1 MSKSVT
7 IISVTFNSA
16 AYFARWVDAVAAQT
30 FQEFDVIVVDNASEA
45 DQQPKLAKLKRD
57 WRIIQNVSNVGFAAA
72 NNQVVEL
79 VSTPFVVFL
88 NPDAFP
94 EPAWLEN
101 LVNAAE
107 QRPCIAAFG
116 STQLVDGDPV
126 RLDGAGDVWHAAGI
140 PYRGGFQHALEPPY
154 PDGSCFAPCA
164 AASLW
169 RRKQFVALGG
179 FESSY
184 FAYCED
190 VDLGFRLRLVGGASW
205 QVGSAIVHHVGSGV
219 TGRRSSFTVRLG
231 TRNRLWTF
239 VRCVPSWLFIATLPL
254 HIAATLLLWLKAHKD
269 GVGGAFL
276 SGLWEGIQGVGPVLK
291 MRRAIQKHRTVPI
304 SQIAKAMA
312 WSPLSL
318 FRRDVVLRDQN

>member
-30 FQEFDVIVVDNASEA
+30 YHDFDVIVVDNASEA
-45 DQQPKLAKLKRD
+45 DQQPKSSILKSE
-57 WRIIQNVSNVGFAAA
+57 WRIIQNASNVGFAAA
-72 NNQVVEL
+72 NNQAVDL

-94 EPAWLEN
+94 ESDWLEN
-101 LVNAAE
+101 LVRAAE
-107 QRPCIAAFG
+107 QMPRIAAFG

-140 PYRGGFQHALEPPY
+140 PYRGGFQHTVEPPY

-169 RRKQFVALGG
+169 RREQFVALGG
-179 FESSY
+179 FEASY

-190 VDLGFRLRLVGGASW
+190 VDLGFRLRLLGGASW

-219 TGRRSSFTVRLG
+219 TGRRSNFTVRLG

-239 VRCVPSWLFIATLPL
+239 VRCVPSWLFLATLPI
-254 HIAATLLLWLKAHKD
+254 HILATGILWLKALKD
-269 GVGGAFL
+269 GVGNAFL
-276 SGLWEGIQGVGPVLK
+276 SGLWEGLRGLAPVLK
-291 MRRAIQKHRTVPI
+291 MRRTIQSQRIAPTD
-304 SQIAKAMA
+304 QIAKAMS
-312 WSPLSL
+312 WSPISL
-318 FRRDVVLRDQN
+318 FRRSVVLLDQN